1 MVATTTVKMEL
12 DGSMSAQSQIETI
25 PSAVGVPPSA
35 PTRTGLLINYFTLT
49 IKFLLQNILFFFK
62 RIFIIMSF

>member
-1 MVATTTVKMEL
+1 MIYFQLNNRDGLPERMVATTTVKMEL

-35 PTRTGLLINYFTLT
+35 PTRTGL
-49 IKFLLQNILFFFK
+49 
-62 RIFIIMSF
+62 